1 MKKVVLWRTVDCR
14 LLFPGQKPNQIYIWS
29 FTFTKLPCC
38 NLEFNISLVRFVLV
52 ILRRYILVITFSL
65 KKVFF
70 FSRWRAWK
78 WFQPGPCV
86 FHAQRPGGFPAI
98 SRIFLFS
105 ALEAINEMSTDQLM
119 KFRPFNN
126 SVSETAHILDRF
138 SFSLV
143 LTSWGSVRGQQNHL
157 FQDKYFTLYCHS
169 ITSRCCL

>member
-1 MKKVVLWRTVDCR
+1 MFFEYYFAYFVKTFVRDNDSQLAFTTVDCR

-86 FHAQRPGGFPAI
+86 FHAQRHGGFPAI
-98 SRIFLFS
+98 SRIFLFFSVGSDQRDVNWSTDEVS
-105 ALEAINEMSTDQLM
+105 AL
-119 KFRPFNN
+119 
-126 SVSETAHILDRF
+126 
-138 SFSLV
+138 
-143 LTSWGSVRGQQNHL
+143 
-157 FQDKYFTLYCHS
+157 
-169 ITSRCCL
+169 